1 MEQATILGQ
10 MNYPHI
16 EIDDTDVEIIQ
27 LWQSGKLD
35 VNLIMIEREKIPE
48 LIELLKSKMKW
59 STQHKLN

>member
-1 MEQATILGQ
+1 

-48 LIELLKSKMKW
+48 LIELLKSKM
-59 STQHKLN
+59 